1 MGWKQAGISG
11 KELREMSQSA
21 FAGYGLKGKVQY
33 IEDLSNFMSQS
44 AFAGYGLEDVKF
56 LMRSA
61 KVLSRMLAQ

>member
-1 MGWKQAGISG
+1 MVPGS
-11 KELREMSQSA
+11 KEFIARSQSA
-21 FAGYGLKGKVQY
+21 FAGYGLEGLWVIYWSEMRKQ
-33 IEDLSNFMSQS
+33 SQS